1 MECYRLF
8 LETATAVGTIG
19 ATVLALWL
27 ALRHNQRHIDG
38 TFIWEAA
45 TNFEPIL
52 LVQNTS
58 NRIVVIDSIAVK
70 YRNKRVSIINASDDT
85 TLAKHAIIEAG
96 QIKRIPI
103 NIVHLDVEDQ
113 KKPKKRYYLSVTI
126 TLRNGRRYT
135 SKQKYSFDEMRG
147 LFFGQALFEGE

>member
-8 LETATAVGTIG
+8 LETATAIGTIG
-19 ATVLALWL
+19 ATVVAIWL
-27 ALRHNQRHIDG
+27 ALRQNQRHIDG

-45 TNFEPIL
+45 TNYQPTL
-52 LVQNTS
+52 LIQNTS
-58 NRIVVIDSIAVK
+58 TRIVIIDSIKIK
-70 YRNKRVSIINASDDT
+70 YRNKQVSTISASDNSA
-85 TLAKHAIIEAG
+85 LAKCAIIEAN

-103 NIVHLDVEDQ
+103 NIAHLNVDDQ
-113 KKPKKRYYLSVTI
+113 RKPKKRYYLSVTI

-147 LFFGQALFEGE
+147 LIFGQALFEGE

>member
-1 MECYRLF
+1 MECYSLF
-8 LETATAVGTIG
+8 LETATAIGTIG
-19 ATVLALWL
+19 ATVVAIWL
-27 ALRHNQRHIDG
+27 ALRQSQRHIDG
-38 TFIWEAA
+38 TFVWEAA
-45 TNFEPIL
+45 TNYQPTL

-58 NRIVVIDSIAVK
+58 SRIVVIDSIVVK
-70 YRNKRVSIINASDDT
+70 YRNRQVSTISASDDAS
-85 TLAKHAIIEAG
+85 LAKHAIIEAG

-103 NIVHLDVEDQ
+103 NIVHLDIEDQ

-126 TLRNGRRYT
+126 MLRNGRRYT